1 MANCLTSLILT
12 FLICKVGLI
21 IVLPHRA
28 IVRIAMPRMWLV
40 LNKCTLFLLKAFT
53 FPLGTWK
60 CRKVPRLD
68 YVTAGS
74 VIERDLS
81 T

>member
-1 MANCLTSLILT
+1 
-12 FLICKVGLI
+12 
-21 IVLPHRA
+21 
-28 IVRIAMPRMWLV
+28 MPGMWLV
-40 LNKCTLFLLKAFT
+40 LNKCGLFLLKAFYLS
-53 FPLGTWK
+53 FGFLE

-74 VIERDLS
+74 VMEKDLS